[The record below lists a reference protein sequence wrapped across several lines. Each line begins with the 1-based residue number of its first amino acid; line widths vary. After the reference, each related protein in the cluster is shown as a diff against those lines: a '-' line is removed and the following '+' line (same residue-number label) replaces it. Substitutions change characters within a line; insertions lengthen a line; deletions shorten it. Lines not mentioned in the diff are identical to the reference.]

1 MGEGGYKQINK
12 TLNACAFDD
21 YLSAQTAGLPELKD
35 TEQLSRRVIRIL
47 GQNPGKVPSF
57 LSPPFIFQMLIDECP
72 VYAPRDEHIHRWN
85 RPGEDIGGHRT
96 GLSGMGG
103 SHL

>member
-35 TEQLSRRVIRIL
+35 TVQLSRRVIRIL
-47 GQNPGKVPSF
+47 GQNPGKVPFSLSLSF
-57 LSPPFIFQMLIDECP
+57 GFLPN
-72 VYAPRDEHIHRWN
+72 AN
-85 RPGEDIGGHRT
+85 
-96 GLSGMGG
+96 
-103 SHL
+103 